1 MMSTT
6 TLTAPI
12 STEQINNTVYVGQG
26 DLTTI
31 QKAVNFAVAQGG
43 EWRVAIPAGYT
54 GSDSPLA
61 VTGGSASVW
70 IVEERNGMERPFIW
84 FNGAY
89 IYAALNQRA
98 GIATPELNNML
109 FVGKTVDKFPTIQ
122 SAIDFSTSVPGI
134 DFLIIV
140 TNNYDGT
147 EDIADLVNGS
157 GTMQVIDQRDTTQQ
171 WAYWYWTG
179 TNFKQAGITLEG
191 DVLVDGDI
199 YATNAILSGNL
210 TVSDVSA
217 RGQVSAAGMTADSAN
232 FNACE
237 VLNSPV
243 RTFSNTPD
251 APGPSY
257 PPAGIGVS
265 TGTSWDP
272 NSIDPATLAYVNKA
286 NNFIGDQTVTGNIS
300 AGGALRFGAPLS
312 RIFDNGNAAF
322 FDYVHA
328 GTARGPL
335 VLRQFAETGDP
346 AGINSLAF
354 DSDGNATFFGSAAVP
369 NQLSVGSGPVVGI
382 STVTSPTNQ
391 VVFGSICP
399 VPDRLCGYRF
409 DGFSSDF
416 SKTTTWLTMYE
427 DDTGQHVIFPNQVVQ
442 VNNGVVTQGGLAV
455 VGAGSGLPLT
465 ASQLRVSVDS
475 SLGNVFFD
483 SIGKDT
489 STSGTFSFRSAH
501 SDGSGLKTS
510 LAIDGIGNMTIA
522 GGFSVQGAHTA
533 ITGCSNHSY
542 QGDTA
547 YIDSFGPAGSRGQ
560 FKFRSASANATNLI
574 EAFYIDA
581 SGNAAMYGTLAVA
594 NASFSITNPASGPTL
609 TSVANLVLDSGGSN
623 GIYLNYHS
631 GTGGVHF
638 CNGAGTGVGNV
649 DNAGNAT
656 FSGSVTPLRVNIQN
670 SGTMYNSGPEGM
682 LGIDSKI
689 GYPILMNWFNGSGVL
704 FGNGANVQVASIS
717 NSGVITGSAKNF
729 AIPYPGDPNPENPT
743 RALWH
748 SCLEGPEYAVFYR
761 GEGMTGEDG
770 AVRIELPEYFEDLTR
785 PTDRTVQVTQIG
797 NSDDEFVMLMAGRV
811 EQGSFK
817 VRSSVP
823 NTAFYWEV
831 KAVRSDM
838 EPLDVVRTVLKG
850 EGVFGKMP
858 TTGEAAEEPTTPPA
872 KEPKGKNKK

>member
-54 GSDSPLA
+54 GSDNPLA

-70 IVEERNGMERPFIW
+70 IMEERNGMERPFIW

-191 DVLVDGDI
+191 DLLIDGDI
-199 YATNAILSGNL
+199 YATNGNFSNNLSVSGNAGVNGNVGVGGDV
-210 TVSDVSA
+210 TVQ
-217 RGQVSAAGMTADSAN
+217 GHLAADTAN

-265 TGTSWDP
+265 TGTSWEP
-272 NSIDPATLAYVNKA
+272 NSIEPAMLAYLSGAAFTGRVAVYGAVEPIDYSASNIQIEIGSNAPRITMVNSDATSFDWYSATNTMTWRHFDA
-286 NNFIGDQTVTGNIS
+286 NGANPFTAMTLYNDGTLSIPGDFYARAIYAGGDIS
-300 AGGALRFGAPLS
+300 AGGALRFGAPMS

-322 FDYVHA
+322 FDYIHA
-328 GTARGPL
+328 GTTRGPL
-335 VLRQFAETGDP
+335 LLRQFAETGDP

-354 DSDGNATFFGSAAVP
+354 DSDGNATFAGGVTAAKLHITSTGDVLPGATVDYLPNNTRLISVSAGGSAVHPDMSFISLSGDSSYYSEWLRYRGASNLSEFATNVQVDGYILAGGATISAPNLSHTNVTMGGYSGGQAAIQMVTTSAPADQRVWDVYADTSNALVFRAVGDTGV
-369 NQLSVGSGPVVGI
+369 NATNWMSVFRSGT
-382 STVTSPTNQ
+382 TVTS
-391 VVFGSICP
+391 VWF
-399 VPDRLCGYRF
+399 
-409 DGFSSDF
+409 
-416 SKTTTWLTMYE
+416 
-427 DDTGQHVIFPNQVVQ
+427 
-442 VNNGVVTQGGLAV
+442 
-455 VGAGSGLPLT
+455 
-465 ASQLRVSVDS
+465 
-475 SLGNVFFD
+475 
-483 SIGKDT
+483 
-489 STSGTFSFRSAH
+489 
-501 SDGSGLKTS
+501 
-510 LAIDGIGNMTIA
+510 
-522 GGFSVQGAHTA
+522 
-533 ITGCSNHSY
+533 
-542 QGDTA
+542 
-547 YIDSFGPAGSRGQ
+547 
-560 FKFRSASANATNLI
+560 NAPI
-574 EAFYIDA
+574 
-581 SGNAAMYGTLAVA
+581 S
-594 NASFSITNPASGPTL
+594 
-609 TSVANLVLDSGGSN
+609 
-623 GIYLNYHS
+623 
-631 GTGGVHF
+631 
-638 CNGAGTGVGNV
+638 
-649 DNAGNAT
+649 
-656 FSGSVTPLRVNIQN
+656 PLRVNIQN